1 MNPQK
6 RFRETTYRKRLR
18 VENFTNTIEIS
29 VKNLHSKKIRLSL
42 FTNNYLTTK
51 PMRRKVTLKQIAKE
65 LDVSISTVSK
75 SLRDSPEISED
86 TRLKVQAFAKLYNYK
101 PNLIALSLKNKKTKT
116 IGIIIPEIVHH
127 FFATVISG
135 IEHVANENGYNVIVT
150 LSDESF
156 DKEVINMEMLANGS
170 IDGFIMSLSKE
181 TQHKKDFHH
190 ITEVI
195 NQGMPVVMFDRVT
208 NDILC
213 DKVIIDDNLA
223 AYEAVQSLI
232 DNGFKKIALIT
243 TVDYVSVGKLRTDG
257 YIKALKTNNIEI
269 NPELIIKIEDI
280 DNCEFQIEEL
290 VSNKELDAIF
300 AVNELFAV
308 TAIKAAKK
316 TNMKVPEDISIIG
329 FTDGII
335 SKYSSPSITTVS
347 QNGIKMGGKA
357 AKMLIDR
364 LEAEQEDDEHYKT
377 EVIETHL
384 VVRESTPTL

>member
-1 MNPQK
+1 
-6 RFRETTYRKRLR
+6 
-18 VENFTNTIEIS
+18 
-29 VKNLHSKKIRLSL
+29 
-42 FTNNYLTTK
+42 
-51 PMRRKVTLKQIAKE
+51 MRRKVTLKQIAKE

-86 TRLKVQAFAKLYNYK
+86 TRQKVQAFAKLYNYK

-135 IEHVANENGYNVIVT
+135 IEHVANEHGYNVIVT

-181 TQHKKDFHH
+181 TQYRKDFHH

-223 AYEAVQSLI
+223 AYEAIQSLI
-232 DNGFKKIALIT
+232 DKGFKKIALIT
-243 TVDYVSVGKLRTDG
+243 TVDYVSVGKLRTEG
-257 YIKALKTNNIEI
+257 YMKALRTNDIKVDES
-269 NPELIIKIEDI
+269 LIVKIEDI
-280 DNCEFQIEEL
+280 DNCSDQIENL
-290 VSNKELDAIF
+290 ISNNEIDAVF

-308 TAIKAAKK
+308 TAIKAAK
-316 TNMKVPEDISIIG
+316 NIGIKVPEDLAIIG

-357 AKMLIDR
+357 AKMLIER
-364 LEAEQEDDEHYKT
+364 LESEEEEEEHYKT

-384 VVRESTPTL
+384 VIRESTPTL

>member
-1 MNPQK
+1 MK
-6 RFRETTYRKRLR
+6 
-18 VENFTNTIEIS
+18 
-29 VKNLHSKKIRLSL
+29 
-42 FTNNYLTTK
+42 
-51 PMRRKVTLKQIAKE
+51 RKVTLKQIAKE

-86 TRLKVQAFAKLYNYK
+86 TRQKVQAFAKLYNYK

-135 IEHVANENGYNVIVT
+135 IEHVANEHGYNVMVC

-181 TQHKKDFHH
+181 TQHKRDFHH
-190 ITEVI
+190 IAEVI

-208 NDILC
+208 NDIHC
-213 DKVIIDDNLA
+213 DKVIIDDNA
-223 AYEAVQSLI
+223 AAFDAVQQLI
-232 DNGFKKIALIT
+232 NNNFKKIALIT

-257 YIKALKTNNIEI
+257 YVKALKTNDRKVDDS
-269 NPELIIKIEDI
+269 LILKIEDI
-280 DNCEFQIEEL
+280 DNCDGPIEAL
-290 VSNKELDAIF
+290 LANNDLDAVF

-316 TNMKVPEDISIIG
+316 LGKKVPEDISVIG

-357 AKMLIDR
+357 AKMLIER
-364 LEAEQEDDEHYKT
+364 LESEDEEEEHYKT

-384 VVRESTPTL
+384 VNRESTPTL

>member
-1 MNPQK
+1 MK
-6 RFRETTYRKRLR
+6 
-18 VENFTNTIEIS
+18 
-29 VKNLHSKKIRLSL
+29 
-42 FTNNYLTTK
+42 
-51 PMRRKVTLKQIAKE
+51 RKVTLKQIAKE

-86 TRLKVQAFAKLYNYK
+86 TRQKVQAFAKLYNYK
-101 PNLIALSLKNKKTKT
+101 PNNIALSLKNRKTKT

-135 IEHVANENGYNVIVT
+135 IEQVANEHGYSVVVC
-150 LSDESF
+150 LSNESF

-181 TQHKKDFHH
+181 TQYKGDFHH

-208 NDILC
+208 NEVLC
-213 DKVIIDDNLA
+213 DKVIIDDKMA
-223 AYEAVQSLI
+223 AYEAVQHLV
-232 DNGFKKIALIT
+232 NMGKKKIALVT

-257 YIKALKTNNIEI
+257 YTKAILDNELPFNEK
-269 NPELIIKIEDI
+269 LIIKIEDI
-280 DNCEFQIEEL
+280 DNFESQIAKLME
-290 VSNKELDAIF
+290 NRAIDAVL

-308 TAIKAAKK
+308 TIIKLASK
-316 TNMKVPEDISIIG
+316 MGLKVPDDLSVIA

-335 SKYSSPSITTVS
+335 SQYSTPTISTVS
-347 QNGIKMGGKA
+347 QNGIKMGQKA

-364 LEAEQEDDEHYKT
+364 LETEEEDEVEELYRT
-377 EVIETHL
+377 EVIETGL
-384 VVRESTPTL
+384 IERESTKA

>member
-1 MNPQK
+1 MK
-6 RFRETTYRKRLR
+6 
-18 VENFTNTIEIS
+18 
-29 VKNLHSKKIRLSL
+29 
-42 FTNNYLTTK
+42 
-51 PMRRKVTLKQIAKE
+51 RKVTLKQIAKE

-135 IEHVANENGYNVIVT
+135 IEHVANANGYNVIVT

-170 IDGFIMSLSKE
+170 IDGFILSLSKE
-181 TQHKKDFHH
+181 TQLRRDFHH
-190 ITEVI
+190 ISEVI

-208 NDILC
+208 NDISC
-213 DKVIIDDNLA
+213 DKVIIDDNFA
-223 AYEAVQSLI
+223 AYEAVQKLI
-232 DNGFKKIALIT
+232 DAGFKNIALIT

-257 YIKALKTNNIEI
+257 YIKALKTNDIAI
-269 NPELIIKIEDI
+269 DPDLILKIEDI
-280 DNCEFQIEEL
+280 DNCTDQIEEL
-290 VSNKELDAIF
+290 IKNHNIDAIF

-308 TAIKAAKK
+308 TAIKSAKK
-316 TNMKVPEDISIIG
+316 QGINVPENLAVIG

-335 SKYSSPSITTVS
+335 SKYSSPSITTVG
-347 QNGIKMGGKA
+347 QNGIKMGNKA
-357 AKMLIDR
+357 AQMLIDR
-364 LEAEQEDDEHYKT
+364 LETELEEEEHYKT

-384 VVRESTPTL
+384 VIRESTPTL